1 MVYIFMEATSAGD
14 STFCTEQTSNY
25 MYDRVKFIDE
35 FILYVLYEPD
45 SITSPFHSEVHAWRY
60 VTVPVNYILH
70 EPASGSFNR
79 WKELAHLKYI
89 RS

>member
-45 SITSPFHSEVHAWRY
+45 SITSPFHSEA
-60 VTVPVNYILH
+60 VNSILH

>member
-35 FILYVLYEPD
+35 FILRCTFCMNQTVLRPLFIQRFMHEYMWQYP
-45 SITSPFHSEVHAWRY
+45 SILSDMNQHRVLLTDEKS
-60 VTVPVNYILH
+60 
-70 EPASGSFNR
+70 
-79 WKELAHLKYI
+79 
-89 RS
+89 

>member
-45 SITSPFHSEVHAWRY
+45 SITSPFHSEVHAWIY
-60 VTVPVNYILH
+60 VYPSILYYMH
-70 EPASGSFNR
+70 QHQVLLTDEKS
-79 WKELAHLKYI
+79 
-89 RS
+89 

>member
-1 MVYIFMEATSAGD
+1 MPVRWGQINNGGYTLLSLLAGD

-45 SITSPFHSEVHAWRY
+45 SITSPFHSEVHA
-60 VTVPVNYILH
+60 
-70 EPASGSFNR
+70 
-79 WKELAHLKYI
+79 
-89 RS
+89 

>member
-1 MVYIFMEATSAGD
+1 MDIRFSHFMVYIFMEATSAGD

-45 SITSPFHSEVHAWRY
+45 SITSPFHSEVHA
-60 VTVPVNYILH
+60 
-70 EPASGSFNR
+70 
-79 WKELAHLKYI
+79 
-89 RS
+89 

>member
-1 MVYIFMEATSAGD
+1 MPVRWGQINNGGYTLLSLHGVYLHGATSAGD

-45 SITSPFHSEVHAWRY
+45 SITSPFHSEVHA
-60 VTVPVNYILH
+60 
-70 EPASGSFNR
+70 
-79 WKELAHLKYI
+79 
-89 RS
+89 